1 MAGRDDYGLRL
12 QKMVQY
18 IEQDG
23 HEKAEEIDVLT
34 EEEFNKEKLSYME
47 ARTEAVKKYY
57 DNLEKKYEHQ
67 ILLDMSKMKTQGH
80 RDILATRHTV
90 IDELFNTVQCRITN
104 LTLEE
109 NVCLYKKVLCKLII
123 QGLLKIMEPEVVIEV
138 RQKDITISKKLLKQ
152 VQDYFHGKTG
162 MTINLLLSE
171 NSFLPENSNGGVVLY
186 TKSKSIR
193 LDNTLETKLTLVR
206 NIILPSVRKALF
218 GENPNRKHLD

>member
-80 RDILATRHTV
+80 RDILATQHTV
-90 IDELFNTVQCRITN
+90 IDELFHTVQCRITN

-123 QGLLKIMEPEVVIEV
+123 QGLLKVSNYYTKHPKYKYIQEVVW
-138 RQKDITISKKLLKQ
+138 KK
-152 VQDYFHGKTG
+152 V
-162 MTINLLLSE
+162 SC
-171 NSFLPENSNGGVVLY
+171 
-186 TKSKSIR
+186 
-193 LDNTLETKLTLVR
+193 LTC
-206 NIILPSVRKALF
+206 
-218 GENPNRKHLD
+218 